1 MCWEKERIC
10 SCTLDLVFWVN
21 GSLPCKLLEDQGADF
36 DVLKGCQNVEIS
48 DELGF
53 GVWNTSRRPKLKL
66 GPHNEK

>member
-21 GSLPCKLLEDQGADF
+21 GSLPCKLLEDQAADF
-36 DVLKGCQNVEIS
+36 DILKGCQNVEIS

-53 GVWNTSRRPKLKL
+53 GV
-66 GPHNEK
+66 